1 MPRSLRSG
9 LRAPRTRAE
18 ALAVFQRLGT
28 DASALEGKELRSAYR
43 ALAREHHPDLPQN
56 ADRRR
61 EATKDLAELNSAYE
75 MLKNPGRGG
84 FDPFEGMGGFDD
96 YEEMFREQAHQ
107 QDGPRGFQMG
117 GFARP
122 HEAREA
128 AMAQRHYAR
137 HGAPAHGAGMPF
149 VVGGEHLPRHPT
161 AECVLDDTQRADAGA
176 RRLGRGPQRTAIAHT
191 PGYLVML
198 VPPDIVP
205 AFMACQSGRATDED
219 WRIFGEWCA
228 EQGLERLYLDVRA
241 MNRRQMGGGRGPRGY
256 LNQGRRAGTRTL
268 DDIDTWKK
276 KVSRPKIL
284 VRPPKGEEDIED
296 YWRFAGKVSFYSRG
310 VSGEYRLVTM
320 GTATSDLEGAEQV
333 DGWWEG
339 KRSSP
344 EDFDIFELN
353 DWLLQFRPGRG
364 RWSTLRK
371 GYADSGAR
379 EAANFDRMAPQRQ
392 KNLLKKAARLQRRG
406 PRGYLNQEKKM
417 SRGRRAAKPMTSV
430 RRANLLRKLGYE
442 KAPFQLTRMGTTYLH
457 QPSRTKVTLPKGG
470 KGDSMFQLLGGHYG
484 FTSQYLF
491 VGNMAPGA
499 WSKLLEWQR
508 SGLVDIP
515 SFEHDTM
522 MDAFMDNRWP
532 GPSEIPEGWLD
543 DLFVALVTA
552 ASS

>member
-1 MPRSLRSG
+1 MPRRLRSG

-28 DASALEGKELRSAYR
+28 DASALEGRELRSAYR

-75 MLKNPGRGG
+75 LLKNPGRGG

-128 AMAQRHYAR
+128 AMAQQHYAR

-176 RRLGRGPQRTAIAHT
+176 RRLGRGPQRTAVAHT

-256 LNQGRRAGTRTL
+256 LNQ
-268 DDIDTWKK
+268 
-276 KVSRPKIL
+276 
-284 VRPPKGEEDIED
+284 
-296 YWRFAGKVSFYSRG
+296 
-310 VSGEYRLVTM
+310 
-320 GTATSDLEGAEQV
+320 
-333 DGWWEG
+333 
-339 KRSSP
+339 
-344 EDFDIFELN
+344 
-353 DWLLQFRPGRG
+353 
-364 RWSTLRK
+364 
-371 GYADSGAR
+371 
-379 EAANFDRMAPQRQ
+379 
-392 KNLLKKAARLQRRG
+392 
-406 PRGYLNQEKKM
+406 EKKM
-417 SRGRRAAKPMTSV
+417 SQGRRAAKPMTSV
-430 RRANLLRKLGYE
+430 RRANLLRKLSYA

-470 KGDSMFQLLGGHYG
+470 KGDSMFQLLGGRYG

-532 GPSEIPEGWLD
+532 GLSEIPEGWLD